1 MGLLSVLGYVAS
13 GRIVTPIRRL
23 QQAASLIGKGA
34 LEEPIAVQ
42 TGDELEQLADEMN
55 RMNVQLQRA
64 FSGLTD
70 TVEQKSQEVRTLQVV
85 NQQILESVPNPIILL
100 DHDGRIEYFNRAAHD
115 VFLDAGEEGE
125 PKRLKASCT

>member
-1 MGLLSVLGYVAS
+1 M
-13 GRIVTPIRRL
+13 
-23 QQAASLIGKGA
+23 IGKGA

-70 TVEQKSQEVRTLQVV
+70 SVERKRREVATLQVV

-100 DHDGRIEYFNRAAHD
+100 DHDGRMSISTVLRMTCFWMQARRESRN
-115 VFLDAGEEGE
+115 G
-125 PKRLKASCT
+125 LKTSCT